1 MSTDAFVN
9 LFHSLFGPTELQ
21 VNIKFNTSVSFP
33 GKEIESY
40 LFLLY
45 MVIET
50 NYKQI
55 RVQNIFYL
63 HANMHKTLWISYKT
77 MFQQSLKS

>member
-45 MVIET
+45 VVIET

-55 RVQNIFYL
+55 RYKIFFIYMQICIKL
-63 HANMHKTLWISYKT
+63 YGYRTKLCFNKV
-77 MFQQSLKS
+77 